1 MCTIVYDTF
10 IWGNIFWPLFWLF
23 LGGVAGIAGMG
34 IIQSFN
40 AARKSV
46 EPPLMDKWNQTEAR
60 AHRAIDK
67 LEKVLEEQRNGNR

>member
-1 MCTIVYDTF
+1 MCTIVYDTY

-23 LGGVAGIAGMG
+23 LGGVAGIGGMG

-40 AARKSV
+40 AAK
-46 EPPLMDKWNQTEAR
+46 EPTVLDRVDQTNAR

-67 LEKVLEEQRNGNR
+67 LEKVLEEQRNGRY